1 MEPKYNTAAYVASY
15 GTAAQLP
22 KSTLPELAFAGKSN
36 VGKSSLMNTLFS
48 RKSLVKVSSKPG
60 KTTTINFFSVGEV
73 YFCDLP
79 GYGYAKVAGTE
90 RKRWADMMEHY
101 FSSGRDIHLCVQ
113 LLDMR
118 HSPTADDRVM
128 LGFLRDIGIPYI
140 IVLTKSDKLNKTER
154 QTRLSKLRDEL
165 AFLGEHPEPIPFSA
179 QNREGLDEIK
189 AAIAAAIC

>member
-1 MEPKYNTAAYVASY
+1 MEPKYNLAEYLASY

-22 KSTLPELAFAGKSN
+22 KSTLPEVAFAGKSN

-60 KTTTINFFSVGEV
+60 KTTTINFFGVGEV

-79 GYGYAKVAGTE
+79 GYGYAKVAETE
-90 RKRWADMMEHY
+90 RRRWAAMMEHY
-101 FSSGRDIHLCVQ
+101 FSSGRDIRLCVQ

-128 LGFLRDIGIPYI
+128 LGFLRDVGIPYV

-154 QTRLSKLRDEL
+154 QTRLAKLHEEL
-165 AFLGEHPEPIPFSA
+165 DFLGEYPEPIPFSA
-179 QNREGLDEIK
+179 LKREGLDDIK
-189 AAIAAAIC
+189 AAIAAALC